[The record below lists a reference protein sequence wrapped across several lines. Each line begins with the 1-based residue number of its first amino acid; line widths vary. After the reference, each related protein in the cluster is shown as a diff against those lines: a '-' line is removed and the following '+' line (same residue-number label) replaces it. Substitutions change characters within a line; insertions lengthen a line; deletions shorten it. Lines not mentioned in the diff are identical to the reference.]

1 MQTTERP
8 PTGPTRGGQSP
19 VRGVVLVC
27 VAVVIGF
34 FVLRAMDNTSA
45 DVVAVDSKATT
56 TTTTAAGGAAGK
68 TGTTAAKPQARPPAQ
83 VTVLV
88 ANASGVGRAAAK
100 QTDKLKAAG
109 YKTGAPGNAP
119 QGLNLAETQVMAM
132 PGFEADAK
140 KLATDLGKPNAVK
153 PMATPPP
160 VNMAGANVLVL
171 LGTDLAQG

>member
-45 DVVAVDSKATT
+45 DVATT
-56 TTTTAAGGAAGK
+56 GSKSATTTTAAGGAAGT
-68 TGTTAAKPQARPPAQ
+68 TGTTAAKAQARPPAQ

-88 ANASGVGRAAAK
+88 ANASGVGGAAAK
-100 QTDKLKAAG
+100 QTEKLKAVG
-109 YKTGAPGNAP
+109 YKTGNPGNAP
-119 QGLNLAETQVMAM
+119 PGLDLAVTQVMAM
-132 PGFEADAK
+132 PGFEADATK
-140 KLATDLGKPNAVK
+140 IATGLGKPNAVK
-153 PMATPPP
+153 PMASPPP

>member
-45 DVVAVDSKATT
+45 DVATTGSKSATT
-56 TTTTAAGGAAGK
+56 T
-68 TGTTAAKPQARPPAQ
+68 TGTTAAKAQARPPAQ

-88 ANASGVGRAAAK
+88 ANASGVGGAAAK
-100 QTDKLKAAG
+100 QTDKLKTAG
-109 YKTGAPGNAP
+109 YKTGSPANAP
-119 QGLNLAETQVMAM
+119 AGLDLAVTQVMAM
-132 PGFEADAK
+132 PGFEADAT

-153 PMATPPP
+153 PMASPPP

>member
-45 DVVAVDSKATT
+45 DVATT
-56 TTTTAAGGAAGK
+56 GPKSATTTTAAGGAAGT
-68 TGTTAAKPQARPPAQ
+68 TGTTAAKAQAHPPAQ

-88 ANASGVGRAAAK
+88 ANASGVGGRNGSRNHCTCSERLRAWRKVRARR
-100 QTDKLKAAG
+100 
-109 YKTGAPGNAP
+109 
-119 QGLNLAETQVMAM
+119 MAS
-132 PGFEADAK
+132 
-140 KLATDLGKPNAVK
+140 
-153 PMATPPP
+153 PPRDP
-160 VNMAGANVLVL
+160 AS
-171 LGTDLAQG
+171 

>member
-8 PTGPTRGGQSP
+8 PTGPSRGQSP

-45 DVVAVDSKATT
+45 DVATVDSTAATT
-56 TTTTAAGGAAGK
+56 GTTAATGGAGK
-68 TGTTAAKPQARPPAQ
+68 TGTTAAKPAARPPAQ

-88 ANASGVGRAAAK
+88 ANASGVKGAAAK

-119 QGLNLAETQVMAM
+119 QGLDLVTTQVMAT
-132 PGFEADAK
+132 PGYEADAA

-153 PMATPPP
+153 PMSNPPP
-160 VNMAGANVLVL
+160 VNLAGANILVL

>member
-8 PTGPTRGGQSP
+8 PSPPARGQSP

-34 FVLRAMDNTSA
+34 FVLRAMDNTAA
-45 DVVAVDSKATT
+45 DVATVDSTAATT
-56 TTTTAAGGAAGK
+56 ATTAKAGAGK

-83 VTVLV
+83 VSVLV
-88 ANASGVGRAAAK
+88 ANASGVGGAAAK
-100 QTDKLKAAG
+100 QTDKLKVAG
-109 YKTGAPGNAP
+109 YKTVAPANAP
-119 QGLNLAETQVMAM
+119 QGLDLAETQVMAA
-132 PGFEADAK
+132 PGYEADAA

-153 PMATPPP
+153 PLATPPP
-160 VNMAGANVLVL
+160 VSMAGANILVL